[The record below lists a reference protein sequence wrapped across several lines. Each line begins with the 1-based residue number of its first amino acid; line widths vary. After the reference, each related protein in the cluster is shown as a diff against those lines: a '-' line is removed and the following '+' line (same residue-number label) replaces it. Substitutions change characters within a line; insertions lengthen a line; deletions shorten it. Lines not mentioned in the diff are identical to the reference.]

1 MKIAQSLLALAVGLL
16 AAGAQAAEPQVRF
29 RVHGDTAPSAPAAA
43 SAASA
48 APATS
53 AAKPAAAPA
62 AAAPALSTATVAR
75 PAAGAR
81 APWQGAAVPAQSVP
95 AVYLAEWKKAKNRD
109 RCAPLALVGADKEA
123 GLKVRRASFSDGWAV
138 AYDAPDQRSAFG
150 IAGTGVD
157 IDGKGY
163 TFPNNLSW
171 ADGSK
176 VSYGLEGGTG
186 PGYLGYLEVAGQRC
200 LYNVWSAR
208 GQKHLESLLL
218 MLRKVQTP

>member
-1 MKIAQSLLALAVGLL
+1 MKIAHSLLALAIGLL
-16 AAGAQAAEPQVRF
+16 AFAAQAEEPKARF
-29 RVHGDTAPSAPAAA
+29 RVHTDPARTAPAAP
-43 SAASA
+43 AASA
-48 APATS
+48 SPGAAPR
-53 AAKPAAAPA
+53 AAAPRAAAPA
-62 AAAPALSTATVAR
+62 AASVAAPAN
-75 PAAGAR
+75 GASR
-81 APWQGAAVPAQSVP
+81 APWSAAAVPAQSVP
-95 AVYLAEWKKAKNRD
+95 AVYLTEWKKAKNRD
-109 RCAPLALVGADKEA
+109 RCAPLALVGAEKEA
-123 GLKVRRASFSDGWAV
+123 GIKVRRASFSDGWAV

-150 IAGTGVD
+150 IAGTGLD

-171 ADGSK
+171 SDGSK

-218 MLRKVQTP
+218 SLRKVQTP

>member
-1 MKIAQSLLALAVGLL
+1 MKIAQSLLALAIGLSAL
-16 AAGAQAAEPQVRF
+16 AAQAEEPKARF
-29 RVHGDTAPSAPAAA
+29 RVHTDPARTAPAAT
-43 SAASA
+43 A
-48 APATS
+48 APAA
-53 AAKPAAAPA
+53 AAKPAAATKP
-62 AAAPALSTATVAR
+62 AAPALSSAPVAT
-75 PAAGAR
+75 GSGGTL
-81 APWQGAAVPAQSVP
+81 APWQGAAVSAQSVP
-95 AVYLAEWKKAKNRD
+95 AVYLVEWKKAKNRD
-109 RCAPLALVGADKEA
+109 RCAPLALVGAEKEA
-123 GLKVRRASFSDGWAV
+123 GIKVRRASFSDGWAV

-150 IAGTGVD
+150 IAGTGLD

-208 GQKHLESLLL
+208 GQKHLESLLQS
-218 MLRKVQTP
+218 LRKVQTP

>member
-1 MKIAQSLLALAVGLL
+1 
-16 AAGAQAAEPQVRF
+16 
-29 RVHGDTAPSAPAAA
+29 
-43 SAASA
+43 
-48 APATS
+48 
-53 AAKPAAAPA
+53 
-62 AAAPALSTATVAR
+62 AAAPALSTATVAQS
-75 PAAGAR
+75 AGGAR
-81 APWQGAAVPAQSVP
+81 APWQGAAVSAQSVP

-109 RCAPLALVGADKEA
+109 RCAPLALVGAEKEA
-123 GLKVRRASFSDGWAV
+123 GIKVRRASFSDGWAV

-150 IAGTGVD
+150 IAGTGLD

-171 ADGSK
+171 SDGSK

-218 MLRKVQTP
+218 SLRKVQTP

>member
-1 MKIAQSLLALAVGLL
+1 MKIAPSLLALALGLSAL
-16 AAGAQAAEPQVRF
+16 GAQAEEPKARF
-29 RVHGDTAPSAPAAA
+29 RVHTDPARTT
-43 SAASA
+43 
-48 APATS
+48 PAT
-53 AAKPAAAPA
+53 AAAPA
-62 AAAPALSTATVAR
+62 AAAKPAAATKPAAPALSSAPVATGSG
-75 PAAGAR
+75 GAL
-81 APWQGAAVPAQSVP
+81 APWQGAAVSAQSVP
-95 AVYLAEWKKAKNRD
+95 AVYLVEWKKAKNRD
-109 RCAPLALVGADKEA
+109 RCAPLALLGAEKEA
-123 GLKVRRASFSDGWAV
+123 GIKVRRASFSDGWAV

-176 VSYGLEGGTG
+176 ISYGLEGGTG

-218 MLRKVQTP
+218 SLRKVQTP

>member
-16 AAGAQAAEPQVRF
+16 AVGAQAAEPKVRF
-29 RVHGDTAPSAPAAA
+29 KVHTDTAPSTPAAAAAPAAT
-43 SAASA
+43 AAV
-48 APATS
+48 
-53 AAKPAAAPA
+53 KPAAAPA
-62 AAAPALSTATVAR
+62 AAAPALSAATVAA
-75 PAAGAR
+75 PAGGAR
-81 APWQGAAVPAQSVP
+81 APWQGASVSAQSVP

-109 RCAPLALVGADKEA
+109 RCAPLALVGAEKEA

-150 IAGTGVD
+150 IAGTGLD

-163 TFPNNLSW
+163 RFPNNLSW
-171 ADGSK
+171 SDGSK

-200 LYNVWSAR
+200 LYNIWSAR

-218 MLRKVQTP
+218 SLRKVQTP

>member
-16 AAGAQAAEPQVRF
+16 AVGAQAAEPKVRF
-29 RVHGDTAPSAPAAA
+29 RVHTDAAPSTPAAAAAPAAT
-43 SAASA
+43 AAV
-48 APATS
+48 
-53 AAKPAAAPA
+53 KPAAAPA
-62 AAAPALSTATVAR
+62 AAAPALSAATVAA
-75 PAAGAR
+75 PAGGAR

-109 RCAPLALVGADKEA
+109 RCAPLALVGAEKEA

-150 IAGTGVD
+150 IAGTGLD

-163 TFPNNLSW
+163 RFPNNLSW
-171 ADGSK
+171 SDGSK

-200 LYNVWSAR
+200 LYNIWSAR

-218 MLRKVQTP
+218 SLRKVQTP